1 MFTFLKYTIKKVK
14 RTTNSVADN
23 IIIKKLNN
31 KPKILF
37 KKIEWNKKF
46 MFIAIIIVSI
56 DKITKKLLLIAKIKL
71 KNPIKKT
78 ILDIIKTKVKEKIII
93 Y

>member
-1 MFTFLKYTIKKVK
+1 MKKVK

-23 IIIKKLNN
+23 TIIKKLNN

>member
-1 MFTFLKYTIKKVK
+1 MKKVK

-23 IIIKKLNN
+23 TIIKKLNN

-56 DKITKKLLLIAKIKL
+56 DNITKKLLLIAKIKL

-93 Y
+93 YL